1 MNHLVSLKSEE
12 VVVVTDGQVTLLFIV
27 AAALHLF
34 SFFFSGME
42 VAFPTVNRLWIQKDV
57 ENKKKLSKTVL
68 KLAEDFHQVTSIA
81 LFGNALVNIAT
92 SSITT
97 LIGLHYGGEQG
108 AAIAA
113 IIVFVT
119 LLTFGEI
126 LPKTVCLKFSYRFS
140 YLFAIPVM
148 FFNYLF
154 FPITFTMRK
163 FLSLI
168 TGGIKKAREDEIV
181 DKDVYSEDELQEMVN
196 EIEES
201 GLIDEDKSELI
212 KSAIE
217 FSETEAYEIMTPRV
231 DVFSYDIED
240 DISELIEQ
248 KEIFKYS
255 RIPVYEGTIDNIIGI
270 LPTKLLLRYVLSET
284 PIDVRKILRP
294 PYFVHHS
301 KGISDLL
308 NEFKEQETHIAIVID
323 EYGGT
328 EGIITIEDIIE
339 EIVGE
344 IWDESD
350 EVDEPVVEL
359 GEDHYLIDGGYNLE
373 DFFELLDIEED
384 EETDYDTVG
393 GWCLDQLDRFAVEGD
408 EFTYEGYQ
416 ITITEVGAFT
426 VEEIEV
432 KRNPNGKEEREE

>member
-1 MNHLVSLKSEE
+1 
-12 VVVVTDGQVTLLFIV
+12 
-27 AAALHLF
+27 
-34 SFFFSGME
+34 
-42 VAFPTVNRLWIQKDV
+42 
-57 ENKKKLSKTVL
+57 
-68 KLAEDFHQVTSIA
+68 
-81 LFGNALVNIAT
+81 
-92 SSITT
+92 
-97 LIGLHYGGEQG
+97 
-108 AAIAA
+108 
-113 IIVFVT
+113 
-119 LLTFGEI
+119 
-126 LPKTVCLKFSYRFS
+126 
-140 YLFAIPVM
+140 M